1 MSEAALRV
9 TGNVQVDGSYK
20 TDPAILLNDQATVI
34 RPTGFYAA
42 PSELVSV
49 QVSES
54 AIAAGLK
61 LRVGI
66 QRADMEQTWTVFNR
80 FPRISNLFSVDRV
93 STQIANPFGGGI
105 YCEVPDGSD
114 LGVIDVVVDGGIKM
128 PMYSTL
134 NLSGHSQDLA
144 AFQADVAKWH
154 VP

>member
-66 QRADMEQTWTVFNR
+66 QRADMEQT
-80 FPRISNLFSVDRV
+80 
-93 STQIANPFGGGI
+93 
-105 YCEVPDGSD
+105 
-114 LGVIDVVVDGGIKM
+114 
-128 PMYSTL
+128 
-134 NLSGHSQDLA
+134 
-144 AFQADVAKWH
+144 
-154 VP
+154 